1 METGSTGGAVGGDDL
16 STSSPT
22 TAISQWTFEMSRR
35 YQHIL
40 DKTVPYILKRWIGC
54 LAVVFI
60 YAVRVYFVQ
69 GFYIITYGLGIY
81 LLNLLMGFLSPQVDP
96 EMQDGPTL
104 PTRGSD
110 EFRPFVRRLPEFK
123 FWYSITKAFCI
134 AFVMTFFSVFDVPV
148 FWPILLF
155 YWLMLFILTM
165 RRQILHMIKYKYV
178 PFSFGKQRYDGKKA
192 FSTESMNLLPRD

>member
-1 METGSTGGAVGGDDL
+1 METGQTGGALGGDDL
-16 STSSPT
+16 SPSSPAT
-22 TAISQWTFEMSRR
+22 VVSRWTFEVSRR
-35 YQHIL
+35 YQHVL
-40 DKTVPYILKRWIGC
+40 DKTVPYILNRWIGC
-54 LAVVFI
+54 LALVLI

-96 EMQDGPTL
+96 EMQEGPSL

-123 FWYSITKAFCI
+123 FWFSITKAFCI

-178 PFSFGKQRYDGKKA
+178 PFSFGKQRYDGKKVS
-192 FSTESMNLLPRD
+192 STENMNLPRD